1 MREIGKLN
9 LGFVALWATAILL
22 LPVISCRAD
31 GSLQPA
37 GLSSIVIPAP
47 EPAAAAMSGVGLAG
61 LGWYVRSRGRKKARS
76 SFRSSGMT
84 SAGLVLLEHHGDTI
98 WGAIE
103 ERGYL
108 LLKRFLD
115 IFFSGVLLVLL
126 LPLFLVIG
134 AAVYINSPGP
144 VFYRQNRLGLHR
156 KPFKL
161 IKFRS
166 MCVNADRI
174 LQENEDLKKEFES
187 LYKLKNDPRI
197 TKVGA
202 FLRKTSLDEL
212 PQFFNVLIGDISLVG
227 PRPIVEA
234 EVEKYWPFEER
245 LFSVKPGVSG
255 LWQISGR
262 NDTTYDERVGLDMKY
277 IAERSTILDL
287 YILFSTVPALLKK
300 DNGAY

>member
-1 MREIGKLN
+1 MRKIGKFNIRLLIFWVTALSMWPALN
-9 LGFVALWATAILL
+9 
-22 LPVISCRAD
+22 SYAD
-31 GSLQPA
+31 NTVYPA
-37 GLSSIVIPAP
+37 GYSAFVIPAP
-47 EPAAAAMSGVGLAG
+47 EPAAVAMSGVGLAG
-61 LGWYVRSRGRKKARS
+61 LGLYVRSRGRKKAKS
-76 SFRSSGMT
+76 GFRSPNVAT
-84 SAGLVLLEHHGDTI
+84 AGLVLLEHHGDTV
-98 WGAIE
+98 WGALE

-108 LLKRFLD
+108 GLKRIID
-115 IFFSGVLLVLL
+115 IFFSVLLIIFL
-126 LPLFLVIG
+126 LPLLMLIG

-144 VFYRQNRLGLHR
+144 IFYRQNRLGLHR

-166 MCVNADRI
+166 MCVNADKI
-174 LQENEDLKKEFES
+174 LQENEELKKEFES
-187 LYKLKNDPRI
+187 LYKLKNDPRV

-212 PQFFNVLIGDISLVG
+212 PQFINVLIGDISLVG

-262 NDTTYDERVGLDMKY
+262 NNITYDERVGLDMKY

-287 YILFSTVPALLKK
+287 YILFSTVPALLKR